1 LRKNE
6 VFEIS
11 GHDTMIEGKRQKTKH
26 PPTIIFG
33 SSVDSDIKIKNK
45 YVSRKQFMVIEEEDE
60 KVMSSKAHLSFSL
73 VCLSSSNF
81 TMVKYDREVRL
92 RVGMIFR
99 VGENVVQVVK
109 LENCMKEVAKT
120 EEK

>member
-1 LRKNE
+1 
-6 VFEIS
+6 
-11 GHDTMIEGKRQKTKH
+11 MIEGKRHNIKL

-60 KVMSSKAHLSFSL
+60 KLVLNQTNLPFSL

-81 TMVKYDREVRL
+81 TMVKYNREVRL

-99 VGENVVQVVK
+99 LGDNAIQVVK
-109 LENCMKEVAKT
+109 LSNCMKAT
-120 EEK
+120 T